1 MTLFRVTC
9 LRHSLSLSLSLTR
22 YIYIFLLNINH
33 FETCVDRDRACFI
46 SGGGSDMRGQQIR
59 VRENPKLD
67 NLGPKF
73 VGLEQELVPK

>member
-9 LRHSLSLSLSLTR
+9 LRHSLSHTLHLQF
-22 YIYIFLLNINH
+22 FLFNINH
-33 FETCVDRDRACFI
+33 FETCLDRDRACFF

-59 VRENPKLD
+59 VRENPKFD